1 MARTGG
7 VQVWRRPF
15 EGAGPGSVAGRA
27 RPPGLRWEAG
37 ARTFEGAEGVR

>member
-15 EGAGPGSVAGRA
+15 EGPGPGSVAGRA
-27 RPPGLRWEAG
+27 LPGLWWETG
-37 ARTFEGAEGVR
+37 ARTFESAEGVR